1 MSGTTLLRRHPLP
14 HLPWRIVAHVLA
26 VTALELRHP
35 VVLGILMEAGD
46 GAVDARHASSG
57 GALSRLI

>member
-1 MSGTTLLRRHPLP
+1 ML
-14 HLPWRIVAHVLA
+14 I

-35 VVLGILMEAGD
+35 VVLGILMEASN

-57 GALSRLI
+57 GVLSRLI